1 MLAKRTLSALILA
14 PPFVASIWFGYPYFN
29 IFICVLGMVSVTEVV
44 LITNYQEGG
53 KATTI
58 SILVGFISGMCFISF
73 GDYELSLASFIFGGI
88 IPIFSSK
95 RNVINLLWME
105 FSYLYVVIAC
115 VSLIELRD
123 LSEIG
128 RQAVIWLFAVVW
140 ANDIGAY
147 IIGRKF
153 GSARITPQI
162 SPGKTWIG
170 TFAGL
175 FFAALVGWGIMPT
188 FFKHEI
194 IITLIYFSVIIA
206 IGAQIGDFLESYF
219 KRHFGVKDSGTI
231 IPGHGGVLDR
241 SDGIL
246 LTAPFMLFALILNP
260 ELTMLW
266 K

>member
-14 PPFVASIWFGYPYFN
+14 PPFIASIWFGYPYFN
-29 IFICVLGMVSVTEVV
+29 IFICVLGLVSVSEVV
-44 LITNYQEGG
+44 LITNNQEGS
-53 KATTI
+53 KASII
-58 SILVGFISGMCFISF
+58 SILVGFISGTCFISF
-73 GDYELSLASFIFGGI
+73 GEYELALISFAFGGI
-88 IPIFSSK
+88 IAIFSSK
-95 RNVINLLWME
+95 RNVINILWME
-105 FSYLYVVIAC
+105 FAYLYVVIAC

-128 RQAVIWLFAVVW
+128 RQAIIWLFAVVW

-153 GSARITPQI
+153 GSTRITPRI

-175 FFAALVGWGIMPT
+175 FFAALVSWGIMLT
-188 FFKHEI
+188 FFKHGNVI
-194 IITLIYFSVIIA
+194 MVIFISIIIA
-206 IGAQIGDFLESYF
+206 IGAQIGDFLQSYF
-219 KRHFGVKDSGTI
+219 KRQFGVKDSGTI

-241 SDGIL
+241 GDGIL
-246 LTAPFMLFALILNP
+246 LTAPFMLFALIINP
-260 ELTMLW
+260 ELTTLW

>member
-14 PPFVASIWFGYPYFN
+14 PPFVASIWLGYPYFG
-29 IFICVLGMVSVTEVV
+29 ILICVMGAVSVTEVV
-44 LITNYQEGG
+44 LITNNQEGG
-53 KATTI
+53 KASI
-58 SILVGFISGMCFISF
+58 IVILVGFISGTFLFSNGI
-73 GDYELSLASFIFGGI
+73 YELSLISFIFGGI
-88 IPIFSSK
+88 IAIFLSK
-95 RNVINLLWME
+95 RIVINILWME
-105 FSYLYVVIAC
+105 FAYLYVVIAC

-153 GSARITPQI
+153 GSARITPLI

-170 TFAGL
+170 AFAGL
-175 FFAALVGWGIMPT
+175 FFAALVGWGIMSI
-188 FFKHEI
+188 FFKHGNV
-194 IITLIYFSVIIA
+194 ITLIYISIIIE
-206 IGAQIGDFLESYF
+206 IGAQIGDFLQSYF
-219 KRHFGVKDSGTI
+219 KRQFGVKDSGTI

-246 LTAPFMLFALILNP
+246 LTAPFMVFALIFNP
-260 ELTMLW
+260 ELTLLW

>member
-1 MLAKRTLSALILA
+1 MGA
-14 PPFVASIWFGYPYFN
+14 
-29 IFICVLGMVSVTEVV
+29 VSVTEVV
-44 LITNYQEGG
+44 LITNNQEGG
-53 KATTI
+53 RASI
-58 SILVGFISGMCFISF
+58 IGILVGFISGTCFISF
-73 GDYELSLASFIFGGI
+73 GYYDLSLASFIFGGI
-88 IPIFSSK
+88 IAIFSSK
-95 RNVINLLWME
+95 RNVINILWME
-105 FSYLYVVIAC
+105 FAYLYVVIAC

-175 FFAALVGWGIMPT
+175 FFAALAGWGIMLT
-188 FFKHEI
+188 FFKHGNV
-194 IITLIYFSVIIA
+194 ITVILISIIIA
-206 IGAQIGDFLESYF
+206 IGAQIGDFLQSYF
-219 KRHFGVKDSGTI
+219 KRQFGVKDSGTI

-246 LTAPFMLFALILNP
+246 LTAPFMLFALIFNP

>member
-29 IFICVLGMVSVTEVV
+29 IFICVLGLVSVTEVV
-44 LITNYQEGG
+44 RITINQEGG
-53 KATTI
+53 KASI
-58 SILVGFISGMCFISF
+58 IGILVGFISGTFLFSY
-73 GDYELSLASFIFGGI
+73 GNYELSLISFIFGGI
-88 IPIFSSK
+88 IAIYLSK
-95 RNVINLLWME
+95 RNVINILWME
-105 FSYLYVVIAC
+105 FAYLYVVIAC

-153 GSARITPQI
+153 GSARITPRI

-175 FFAALVGWGIMPT
+175 FFAALVGWGIMLT
-188 FFKHEI
+188 FFKHGNV
-194 IITLIYFSVIIA
+194 ITLIYFSVIIA
-206 IGAQIGDFLESYF
+206 IAAQIGDFLQSYF
-219 KRHFGVKDSGTI
+219 KRQFGVKDSGTI

-246 LTAPFMLFALILNP
+246 LTAPFMLFALIFNP
-260 ELTMLW
+260 ELSMLW

>member
-14 PPFVASIWFGYPYFN
+14 PPFVASIWFGHPYFN
-29 IFICVLGMVSVTEVV
+29 IFICVLGVLSVTEVV
-44 LITNYQEGG
+44 LITNNQEGG
-53 KATTI
+53 KANTI
-58 SILVGFISGMCFISF
+58 SILVGFISGTCFISF
-73 GDYELSLASFIFGGI
+73 GNYELSLISFIFGGI
-88 IPIFSSK
+88 IPFFLSK
-95 RNVINLLWME
+95 RNVINILWME
-105 FSYLYVVIAC
+105 FAYLYVVIAC

-153 GSARITPQI
+153 GSTRITPRI

-175 FFAALVGWGIMPT
+175 FFAALAGWGIMLT
-188 FFKHEI
+188 FFKHGNV
-194 IITLIYFSVIIA
+194 ITVILISIIIA
-206 IGAQIGDFLESYF
+206 IGAQIGDFLQSYF
-219 KRHFGVKDSGTI
+219 KRQFGVKDSGTI

-246 LTAPFMLFALILNP
+246 LTAPFMLFALIFYP
-260 ELTMLW
+260 ELIMLW

>member
-29 IFICVLGMVSVTEVV
+29 IFICVLGVVSVTEVV
-44 LITNYQEGG
+44 LITNNQEGG
-53 KATTI
+53 KASI
-58 SILVGFISGMCFISF
+58 IGILVGFISGTSF
-73 GDYELSLASFIFGGI
+73 FSYGIYELSLISFIFGGI
-88 IPIFSSK
+88 IAIYLSK
-95 RNVINLLWME
+95 TNVINILWME
-105 FSYLYVVIAC
+105 FAYLYVVIAC

-128 RQAVIWLFAVVW
+128 RQAVIWLFSVVW

-153 GSARITPQI
+153 GSARITPRI

-188 FFKHEI
+188 FFKHEM
-194 IITLIYFSVIIA
+194 IITLIHFSVIIA

-219 KRHFGVKDSGTI
+219 KRLFGVKDSGTI

-246 LTAPFMLFALILNP
+246 LTAPFMLFALIFNP

>member
-29 IFICVLGMVSVTEVV
+29 IFICLLGVVSVIEVV
-44 LITNYQEGG
+44 LITNNQEGG
-53 KATTI
+53 KASII
-58 SILVGFISGMCFISF
+58 SISLGFISGTCFISF
-73 GDYELSLASFIFGGI
+73 GEYELSLAFFIFGGI
-88 IPIFSSK
+88 FAIFSSK
-95 RNVINLLWME
+95 RNVKNILWME
-105 FSYLYVVIAC
+105 FAYIYVVIAC

-123 LSEIG
+123 WSEIG
-128 RQAVIWLFAVVW
+128 RQAVIWLFSVVW

-153 GSARITPQI
+153 GSARITPRI

-170 TFAGL
+170 AFAGL
-175 FFAALVGWGIMPT
+175 FFAALVGWGVMLA
-188 FFKHEI
+188 FFKHGN
-194 IITLIYFSVIIA
+194 IITLIFISIIIA
-206 IGAQIGDFLESYF
+206 IGAQIGDFLQSYF
-219 KRHFGVKDSGTI
+219 KRQFGVKDSGTI

-246 LTAPFMLFALILNP
+246 LTAPFMYFALIFNP

>member
-1 MLAKRTLSALILA
+1 MLVKRTLSALILA
-14 PPFVASIWFGYPYFN
+14 PPFVASIWLGYPYFN
-29 IFICVLGMVSVTEVV
+29 IFICVLGMVSVAEVV
-44 LITNYQEGG
+44 LISNYQEGG
-53 KATTI
+53 KASTI
-58 SILVGFISGMCFISF
+58 SILVGFISGTCFISF

-175 FFAALVGWGIMPT
+175 FFAALVGWGIMPI
-188 FFKHEI
+188 FFKHEF
-194 IITLIYFSVIIA
+194 IITLIYFSFIIA

-219 KRHFGVKDSGTI
+219 KRHFGVKNSGTI

>member
-1 MLAKRTLSALILA
+1 MLVKRTLSALVLA

-29 IFICVLGMVSVTEVV
+29 IFICVLGVLSITEVV
-44 LITNYQEGG
+44 LITNNRESS
-53 KATTI
+53 KASII
-58 SILVGFISGMCFISF
+58 SILVGFISGACFISF
-73 GDYELSLASFIFGGI
+73 GYYYLSLASFIFGGI
-88 IPIFSSK
+88 IAIFSSK
-95 RNVINLLWME
+95 RNVTNMLWIE

-123 LSEIG
+123 LTEIG
-128 RQAVIWLFAVVW
+128 RQTVIWLFAVVW

-153 GSARITPQI
+153 GSAQITPQI

-175 FFAALVGWGIMPT
+175 FFAALVSWGIMST
-188 FFKHEI
+188 FFKQEN

-206 IGAQIGDFLESYF
+206 IVAQIGDFLESYF
-219 KRHFGVKDSGTI
+219 KRLFGVKDSGTI

-241 SDGIL
+241 SDSIL
-246 LTAPFMLFALILNP
+246 LTAPFMLFALIFNP

>member
-1 MLAKRTLSALILA
+1 MT
-14 PPFVASIWFGYPYFN
+14 
-29 IFICVLGMVSVTEVV
+29 
-44 LITNYQEGG
+44 
-53 KATTI
+53 
-58 SILVGFISGMCFISF
+58 
-73 GDYELSLASFIFGGI
+73 
-88 IPIFSSK
+88 
-95 RNVINLLWME
+95 
-105 FSYLYVVIAC
+105 
-115 VSLIELRD
+115 
-123 LSEIG
+123 EIG

-147 IIGRKF
+147 IIGKKF
-153 GSARITPQI
+153 GSARITPRI

-175 FFAALVGWGIMPT
+175 FFAALVGWGVMSA
-188 FFKHEI
+188 FFKQGN
-194 IITLIYFSVIIA
+194 IITLIFISIIIA

-219 KRHFGVKDSGTI
+219 KRIFGVKNSGTI

-246 LTAPFMLFALILNP
+246 LTAPFLLLALIFNP